1 MTPAFWRIGTVAH
14 PIVLFS
20 LLFALTGCGNEKPDA
35 TKVLES
41 MAQAQTANGT
51 PNSRLGWNESIDSKK
66 FGLVPNANVDG
77 KTLAQ
82 IISSQ
87 SFGRDDALL
96 CSACHHSSDAQGGY
110 GVSSARNAAATNL
123 KPTDVVSNRTWVGSG
138 GWAERFI
145 QNKTKPENLKIFLQA
160 WINNGYQ

>member
-1 MTPAFWRIGTVAH
+1 MAH
-14 PIVLFS
+14 LSVLIS
-20 LLFALTGCGNEKPDA
+20 LLLILAGCGNEKPDA
-35 TKVLES
+35 TKVLQT
-41 MAQAQTANGT
+41 MAQAQSANSAA
-51 PNSRLGWNESIDSKK
+51 NSKLGWNDPIDSKK
-66 FGLVPNANVDG
+66 FGLAPNANVDG

-87 SFGRDDALL
+87 TIGRDDALL

-110 GVSSARNAAATNL
+110 GVPSARNAANLSL
-123 KPTDVVSNRTWVGSG
+123 KPTDIVSNRTWVGSG

-160 WINNGYQ
+160 WINNGYK